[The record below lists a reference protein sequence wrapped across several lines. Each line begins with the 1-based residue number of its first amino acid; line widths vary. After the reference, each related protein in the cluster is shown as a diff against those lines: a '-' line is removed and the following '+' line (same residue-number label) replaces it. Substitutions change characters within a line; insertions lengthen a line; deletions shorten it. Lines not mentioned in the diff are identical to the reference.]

1 MWKSKVKIQS
11 HTASMDVMSLG
22 TPSWHRS
29 HPKGFS
35 DQNTSE
41 ISVKLCE
48 ILLLFGQAICLAISC
63 IHTNKDIFLYLPTS
77 WAMIWKG
84 KFTFSVPQN
93 VFALVRAVAGLVKPS
108 LLVRERDSAILLV
121 LDIGDKMD
129 ACQTSGKLLLG
140 RSELKSQTF
149 IQLFLISVFLVVSY
163 GWLRVH
169 CTGKTFFGILY
180 S

>member
-1 MWKSKVKIQS
+1 M
-11 HTASMDVMSLG
+11 
-22 TPSWHRS
+22 
-29 HPKGFS
+29 
-35 DQNTSE
+35 
-41 ISVKLCE
+41 
-48 ILLLFGQAICLAISC
+48 
-63 IHTNKDIFLYLPTS
+63 
-77 WAMIWKG
+77 
-84 KFTFSVPQN
+84 
-93 VFALVRAVAGLVKPS
+93 KPS